1 MDPDVINMDMDVAAA
16 YSFSEKKK
24 TAQPEMNTSMA
35 FHVQRE
41 RERERGGTFCVL
53 FSLAVGARCVALTRA
68 LLFGHRLIASPW
80 TLGS

>member
-41 RERERGGTFCVL
+41 RERERGDILCVV
-53 FSLAVGARCVALTRA
+53 FARVRHALCCTHA
-68 LLFGHRLIASPW
+68 TLLLFGHRLIASPW